1 MVVAGALEGVDAA
14 FGIHV
19 MPSIPSGHIVG
30 ALLRTGYPSV
40 MPTSS
45 CCAVIVQHIC
55 RSLQAAASGQ
65 QPGAVVRTGKPGT
78 IMAAADLFDAR
89 IIGRGGHA
97 AKPHLNVDAVLAAS
111 AIVMALQV

>member
-1 MVVAGALEGVDAA
+1 
-14 FGIHV
+14 
-19 MPSIPSGHIVG
+19 
-30 ALLRTGYPSV
+30 
-40 MPTSS
+40 
-45 CCAVIVQHIC
+45 
-55 RSLQAAASGQ
+55 
-65 QPGAVVRTGKPGT
+65 VRAGKPGT

>member
-1 MVVAGALEGVDAA
+1 VGN
-14 FGIHV
+14 
-19 MPSIPSGHIVG
+19 SID
-30 ALLRTGYPSV
+30 SV
-40 MPTSS
+40 R
-45 CCAVIVQHIC
+45 A
-55 RSLQAAASGQ
+55 
-65 QPGAVVRTGKPGT
+65 GKPGT